1 MTVTIHPQDVQ
12 DVLGSL
18 YVAIVI
24 ADAQGRHR
32 LAERLRELAHDYR
45 TEMGVSL

>member
-12 DVLGSL
+12 DLLGGL

-45 TEMGVSL
+45 TEMGVSR